1 MLASAPY
8 DHFKMVTHACDYSQH
23 DKNGRTIQ
31 VASVDKTKH
40 SNVPIPSLF
49 GLTLYMY
56 VFLKLST

>member
-8 DHFKMVTHACDYSQH
+8 DHYKMVTHACDYSQH

-40 SNVPIPSLF
+40 SDVPVTSLYH
-49 GLTLYMY
+49 LTLYM
-56 VFLKLST
+56 